1 MPLPNL
7 HVVRAQRLLFVLILT
22 HSCCCT
28 HPVCGKAQKGQVL
41 TYKAVFLPWILH
53 VLPIHPV
60 LPQPPSNHYCCYCHH
75 RFAFPG
81 CHIVAVSHTQAL
93 EIGFFHL
100 LTCVHVS
107 SVLLAW
113 ADRSALFGGG
123 VFLFLFWS
131 GEVLALNDISLSGEN
146 GSRIHSPAQGHLG
159 CFPVVAIMSN
169 ITLSSHV
176 QVFV

>member
-1 MPLPNL
+1 MWKSTERTGT
-7 HVVRAQRLLFVLILT
+7 HHSSILQSSVSALNPPCST
-22 HSCCCT
+22 YSSC
-28 HPVCGKAQKGQVL
+28 
-41 TYKAVFLPWILH
+41 
-53 VLPIHPV
+53 
-60 LPQPPSNHYCCYCHH
+60 PPTAPSKHYCCYCHH
-75 RFAFPG
+75 QFAFPE

-100 LTCVHVS
+100 LTCVHIS
-107 SVLLAW
+107 SMLLAW
-113 ADRSALFGGG
+113 PDRSALFGGG

-131 GEVLALNDISLSGEN
+131 GKVLALNDISLSGGN
-146 GSRIHSPAQGHLG
+146 GSFIHSPAQGHLS